1 MSWHRRGSGDIRWI
15 RWTALVAAAA
25 IASTVPVATGAASGA
40 ASAAAPSP
48 GCALGPSGAIKHVIY
63 LQFDNTHFTRDNP
76 NVPSD
81 IEQMPALL
89 SFMEANGTV
98 LTKDHT
104 PVIAHTADDLVTSLT
119 GVYGNDHGQPEAN
132 SYNYYRPDG
141 TTDTAGSFSY
151 WTDPVDSYT
160 TRNGLG
166 PDHNPNIINSSG
178 VMAPAPWVPFTRA
191 GCNVGD
197 VAIANTELENAL
209 PDVPLVFGANS
220 PEAAEARNPSA
231 PTATDFEG
239 LSVHCAYKNSLC
251 AGNSRPV
258 ADRLP
263 SEPGT
268 YLGYQ
273 AVFGAKYLDA
283 ALSPN
288 GPLTNLDGQVITDG
302 NGHVG
307 FPGYNGMQA
316 TNALAYTLDMQK
328 HGVPVTYTYLTDLHD
343 NATTGNGMGPGM
355 PVYQSQLKADNIAFA
370 KFFNDLAAAH
380 INQSNT
386 LFVFGTD
393 EGDHFVG
400 SSPSPANCNGV
411 TTPCSYTQLGEV
423 QANLQGLLAVQKGI
437 ITPFTVH
444 ADSAPF
450 VYLTGQPV
458 ATDPKVRTFERALSQ
473 VTALDPY
480 LARSVNLTN
489 YLADPVEMNVLH
501 MVTAD
506 PARTPTLT
514 MFAKPDFYLTADG
527 TTCRTLNCEAYAT
540 DVWNHGDI
548 ASDINT
554 SWMGFVGPG
563 VRNLGTDSTT
573 WASETDTRPTIL
585 ALLGLTD
592 DYTHAGRVLTDI
604 VDPASVPAAVSDPN
618 YEKLARMYTSL
629 ESPVGPFALSTLA
642 ASTDGL
648 ASGSA
653 TNDDTYTRTEAR
665 IGQFGTRRNDIGYAI
680 IGLLEGA
687 AFHGQSIP
695 ASMAAQ
701 LVHQGQILLDQAAA
715 FGRGAEP
722 WPPAHGWRRPAP

>member
-1 MSWHRRGSGDIRWI
+1 MGRQRI
-15 RWTALVAAAA
+15 RWTRWTRWSALVVAAAIGSMVPLTTRSA
-25 IASTVPVATGAASGA
+25 TAAVAVARSTGTGATS
-40 ASAAAPSP
+40 
-48 GCALGPSGAIKHVIY
+48 CALGPSGAIKHVIY

-76 NVPSD
+76 NIPSD

-104 PVIAHTADDLVTSLT
+104 PLIAHTADDLVTSLT
-119 GVYGNDHGQPEAN
+119 GVYGSNHGQPEAN
-132 SYNYYRPDG
+132 SYNYYRPNG

-160 TRNGLG
+160 TPNGLG
-166 PDHNPNIINSSG
+166 PDHNPNMINSSG

-197 VAIANTELENAL
+197 VAMANTELENL
-209 PDVPLVFGANS
+209 FPDVPDVFGATS
-220 PEAAEARNPSA
+220 PEATEARTNSSLA
-231 PTATDFEG
+231 PTDFEG
-239 LSVHCAYKNSLC
+239 LSVHCAAQSSFC
-251 AGNSRPV
+251 AGNARPV

-268 YLGYQ
+268 YQGYK

-283 ALSPN
+283 ELSPN
-288 GPLTNLDGQVITDG
+288 GPLTNLNGKVITDG
-302 NGHVG
+302 SGNVG

-328 HGVPVTYTYLTDLHD
+328 SGIPITYTYLTDLHD
-343 NATTGNGMGPGM
+343 NAKTGNGMGPGM
-355 PVYQSQLKADNIAFA
+355 PVYEAQLKANDRAFA
-370 KFFNDLAAAH
+370 TFFKDLAAAH
-380 INQSNT
+380 IDQSNT

-393 EGDHFVG
+393 ENDHYVG
-400 SSPSPANCNGV
+400 SPPSPANCDGV

-423 QANLQGLLAVQKGI
+423 QANLQGLLAMEKGVT
-437 ITPFTVH
+437 TPFTVH

-450 VYLTGQPV
+450 VYLTGQP
-458 ATDPKVRTFERALSQ
+458 AAADPTVRTFERALSQ

-480 LARSVNLTN
+480 QAKSVNLTN

-501 MVTAD
+501 MVTSD

-527 TTCRTLNCEAYAT
+527 ITCSTLNCESYVT

-548 ASDINT
+548 APDINT

-563 VRNLGTDSTT
+563 VRNLGTDAST
-573 WASETDTRPTIL
+573 WASETDTRPTLL

-604 VDPASVPAAVSDPN
+604 VDPSSVPAAVSDPS
-618 YEKLARMYTSL
+618 YDKLARMYTAL
-629 ESPVGPFALSTLA
+629 ESPVGVFALATLA

-648 ASGSA
+648 ASGSTAGDA
-653 TNDDTYTRTEAR
+653 TYQR
-665 IGQFGTRRNDIGYAI
+665 IEREIGLFGTRRNDLGYAM

-695 ASMAAQ
+695 ATLAAQ
-701 LVHQGQILLDQAAA
+701 LDHQGQVLLDQAEA
-715 FGRGAEP
+715 FGHKAS
-722 WPPAHGWRRPAP
+722 